1 MIDWTMDKVVKPI
14 ILFLKGVRENAIRT
28 WNLWIKKGKTQKN
41 ELKANQK
48 EKKKSKK
55 KKEKVKRAF

>member
-1 MIDWTMDKVVKPI
+1 MIDWAMDKVVKPI
-14 ILFLKGVRENAIRT
+14 ILFLKGARENALRT
-28 WNLWIKKGKTQKN
+28 WNLWIPKGTTQKN